1 MVLGKREKLKEFQ
14 PRVLALHKRVR
25 GGTKLDG
32 TAVLAALS
40 YIGNLEVTD
49 PRPFSSEDPL
59 LSLPTALVGHICGV

>member
-1 MVLGKREKLKEFQ
+1 MRAMVLGKREKLKELQ

-49 PRPFSSEDPL
+49 ADPLSSEDPSHL
-59 LSLPTALVGHICGV
+59 LSLSLPRS